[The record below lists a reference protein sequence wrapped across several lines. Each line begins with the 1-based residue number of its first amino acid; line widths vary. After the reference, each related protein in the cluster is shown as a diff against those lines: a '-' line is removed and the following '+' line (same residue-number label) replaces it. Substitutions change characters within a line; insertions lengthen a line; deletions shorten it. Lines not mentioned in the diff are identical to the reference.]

1 MRNKTLKEI
10 TKMKKSALV
19 YSLVWTLCIA
29 LFNLVV
35 FITPHEINGVDKF
48 DATFWVGYIFITV
61 AFLCHLVWSIIAL
74 QAENRKRVF
83 YNIPLITI
91 SYSGLVTMLIFG
103 SIFMAIPTFPE
114 WVGIIVCVFVLVFN
128 LISIA
133 KAAAAIEI
141 ISSVDEKTESQTDYI
156 KSLTANIQTLS
167 ATSATEEIRKEIN
180 SVYEAVRYSDPVS
193 HPSLSK
199 IELQITIEVN
209 ALSDAVKN
217 EDAELTKEI
226 SKSIIALVE
235 QRNIECR
242 AAK

>member
-1 MRNKTLKEI
+1 
-10 TKMKKSALV
+10 MKKSALV

-61 AFLCHLVWSIIAL
+61 AFLRHLVWSIIAL

>member
-1 MRNKTLKEI
+1 
-10 TKMKKSALV
+10 MKKSALV